1 MQKRL
6 REPCRHKT
14 QILHHPEGGVG
25 MRRGGGDPETALSRT
40 EPEPELETLSTVVR
54 VSVVLSSVAQLI
66 QIEIR
71 LTYRPGRGGASP
83 REGAGFY
90 DFPLSS
96 RQCRRNCILFPS
108 FKEGFKEGLGHSF
121 KELQENLPLVS
132 PVLTH
137 GAVCWPS
144 FPTH

>member
-1 MQKRL
+1 
-6 REPCRHKT
+6 
-14 QILHHPEGGVG
+14 

-54 VSVVLSSVAQLI
+54 VSLVLSSVAQLI
-66 QIEIR
+66 QKEIR
-71 LTYRPGRGGASP
+71 LIYRPGCGGASP

-108 FKEGFKEGLGHSF
+108 FKEGFKEGLDHSF

-137 GAVCWPS
+137 GPPSRHTRQQRPQDLPS
-144 FPTH
+144 FKPSYWHMGALGSQDAC